1 MTAPIPVDIW
11 SDIACPFCYIGK
23 RKLEAAISS
32 TGIPVE
38 ITYHSFE
45 LDPHATDEAPGAH
58 TEKLAQKMG
67 VTPQHAEEM
76 GQRVVDAAAQVGI
89 TMDYSRV
96 QGPRTRTA
104 HQLLHYAKQH
114 GLQAEMKERLMS
126 AYFTDG
132 MHVGDIEQLA
142 DLAAEVGLDRSDVVR
157 SLTADEHL
165 AAVEA
170 DVQQAQNYGIQGVP
184 FFVLDGKYAISGAQ
198 EPETFARAL
207 TQVRDERVSA

>member
-1 MTAPIPVDIW
+1 MTAPITVDVW

-23 RKLEAAISS
+23 RKLEAAVTS

-45 LDPHATDEAPGAH
+45 LDPEATDEAPGAH
-58 TEKLAQKMG
+58 AEKLAKKMG
-67 VTPQHAEEM
+67 VSREQAEAM
-76 GQRVVDAAAQVGI
+76 GRRVVDSAAEVGV

-96 QGPRTRTA
+96 QGTRTRTA
-104 HQLLHYAKQH
+104 HQLLHYAKQR
-114 GLQAEMKERLMS
+114 GRQAEMKERLMS

-132 MHVGDIEQLA
+132 VHVGNIDALA
-142 DLAAEVGLDRSDVVR
+142 DLAAEIGLDRADVVR
-157 SLTADEHL
+157 SLTADEYL

-170 DVQQAQNYGIQGVP
+170 DVQQAQSYGIQGVP